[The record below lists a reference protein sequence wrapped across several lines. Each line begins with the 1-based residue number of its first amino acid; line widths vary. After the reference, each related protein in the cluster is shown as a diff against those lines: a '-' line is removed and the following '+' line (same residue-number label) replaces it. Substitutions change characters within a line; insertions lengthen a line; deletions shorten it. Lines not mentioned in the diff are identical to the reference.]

1 MAGFIE
7 NNITNVENIL
17 TTTDRTAYLYSKIQ
31 PIFKDVVVAIIILL
45 IGLIIGK
52 LLGRVIQKILTSFEL
67 DKLVRKV
74 TGLKISMEEFLGK
87 ITSYSVFIIAVII
100 ALDVLN
106 LTSIIVYIISI
117 ILIAIIVFSIFV
129 SIKDFFPKAH
139 RRTAQE
145 RELFQPAQDSLP
157 AHTERK
163 KSRRTNMPGSN
174 IPPRLEAR
182 VPPRGG
188 GCRALYAAHPAA
200 RVL

>member
-7 NNITNVENIL
+7 NNITNAENIL

-67 DKLVRKV
+67 DKLVRKA
-74 TGLKISMEEFLGK
+74 TGLKISTEEFLGK

-129 SIKDFFPKAH
+129 SIKDFFPNIIMGIYIH
-139 RRTAQE
+139 RTSPFKEGDHIKIDNIEGTVAQINLTE
-145 RELFQPAQDSLP
+145 IKLETKSGDIIYIPNSLLM
-157 AHTERK
+157 K
-163 KSRRTNMPGSN
+163 KEIVKKR
-174 IPPRLEAR
+174 
-182 VPPRGG
+182 
-188 GCRALYAAHPAA
+188 
-200 RVL
+200 

>member
-117 ILIAIIVFSIFV
+117 ILIAI
-129 SIKDFFPKAH
+129 FFKPREH
-139 RRTAQE
+139 RRNP
-145 RELFQPAQDSLP
+145 L
-157 AHTERK
+157 
-163 KSRRTNMPGSN
+163 
-174 IPPRLEAR
+174 
-182 VPPRGG
+182 
-188 GCRALYAAHPAA
+188 
-200 RVL
+200 